1 MPRELIHLNIR
12 KPLTRVVAILFLIAA
27 ACWSYFALSWY
38 IGNTLAENLSG
49 AENDLDVA
57 KFGASIAPSDPLTH
71 WRLALVSQTRL
82 PVDQISQAVAE
93 YEKAVALSPY
103 DYRFWTALGTAYE
116 QAGDPV
122 RSEVALKRAVF
133 LAPSYAQPHWYLG
146 NLFLRNGRYDE
157 AFAELRRAAEAN
169 HELRPQLFTFLWQ
182 VYDSD
187 FDSLR
192 KAVGE
197 RADTRA
203 TFSLHLVTQ
212 RKYEEGLRMW
222 NSLSLA
228 EKRENKSEAE
238 SIISS
243 LITHSRVYEA
253 LAVYNELAPND
264 ASRGEVGRM
273 VDGSFEEITTYGP
286 EMVFGWQV
294 KNVPQMQ
301 IGIDPSTAHTGK
313 RSLRLFFHVRS
324 KLESINASQLVPV
337 APDANYEFEFYVK
350 TAELESGATP
360 SIVIVNPLDGG
371 ALASSA
377 GAPNGDN
384 DWHRVSLSF
393 KTPPKVEA
401 VSVRIVRGTC
411 ADNSPL
417 CPIFGSVWYDDFSFK
432 RRN

>member
-1 MPRELIHLNIR
+1 MPRELIHLNLR
-12 KPLTRVVAILFLIAA
+12 TPLTRVIAILFLIAA

-38 IGNTLAENLSG
+38 IGNTLAENFSG
-49 AENDLDVA
+49 AENDLEVA
-57 KFGASIAPSDPLTH
+57 KFGASMAPSDPLTH

-82 PVDQISQAVAE
+82 PVDQISQAIAE
-93 YEKAVALSPY
+93 YEKAVSLSPY

-116 QAGDPV
+116 QAGDAA
-122 RSEVALKRAVF
+122 RSEVALKKAVF

-157 AFAELRRAAEAN
+157 AFDELRKAAEAN
-169 HELRPQLFTFLWQ
+169 HELRPQLFSHLWQ
-182 VYDSD
+182 IYESD

-203 TFSLHLVTQ
+203 AFSLHLVTQ

-228 EKRENKSEAE
+228 EKRENRSEGE
-238 SIISS
+238 SVISN
-243 LITHSRVYEA
+243 LIANSRFYDA
-253 LAVYNELAPND
+253 LAVFNELAPSES
-264 ASRGEVGRM
+264 SRGEVGRM

-313 RSLRLFFHVRS
+313 RSLRLSFQVRS
-324 KLESINASQLVPV
+324 RLESLNASQLVPV
-337 APDANYEFEFYVK
+337 SPDTNYEFEFYLK

-360 SIVIVNPLDGG
+360 AIVIINPLDGG
-371 ALASSA
+371 ALASSE

-384 DWHRVSLSF
+384 DWQRVALSF

-401 VSVRIVRGTC
+401 VTVRIVRGTC
-411 ADNSPL
+411 GDTPL
-417 CPIFGSVWYDDFSFK
+417 CPIFGSLWYDDFSFK
-432 RRN
+432 RRD